1 MRSIFE
7 YWRCRAKRATF
18 QCNHVSETNIY
29 LKGYC
34 LRMAKESGLDAL
46 KKLPA
51 DRRIE
56 ELKKLIEKETQELAK
71 AKKVLSASERE
82 IQDSIQQQRSSREEE
97 RSISSLVREEA
108 AAPLEETVAQQS
120 ISDQAIAEERRL
132 LDKDYVHGMRT
143 ERLYAAASH
152 LQEHVSQKGYIS
164 EDERREAYTLNK
176 EFEERREAMAQGTYA
191 TGENISELLNIGE
204 SIAKSLYRSTDRATG
219 TGYTRHG

>member
-1 MRSIFE
+1 
-7 YWRCRAKRATF
+7 
-18 QCNHVSETNIY
+18 VV
-29 LKGYC
+29 
-34 LRMAKESGLDAL
+34 
-46 KKLPA
+46 
-51 DRRIE
+51 E

-82 IQDSIQQQRSSREEE
+82 IQDSIQAQRSSSEEE
-97 RSISSLVREEA
+97 GSLSSLVRPEA
-108 AAPLEETVAQQS
+108 HQLEQVVAEQS
-120 ISDQAIAEERRL
+120 IADQTLAEERRL

-143 ERLYAAASH
+143 EQLYAATSH
-152 LQEHVSQKGYIS
+152 LQQHVSQKGYIS

-176 EFEERREAMAQGTYA
+176 EFEERREAVAQGTYA